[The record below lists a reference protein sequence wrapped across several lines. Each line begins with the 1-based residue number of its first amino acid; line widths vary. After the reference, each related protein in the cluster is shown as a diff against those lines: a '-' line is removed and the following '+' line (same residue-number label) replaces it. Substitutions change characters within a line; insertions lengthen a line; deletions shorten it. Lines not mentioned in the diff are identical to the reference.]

1 MVYGDLVVVSQQ
13 QLTFVCCF
21 LFSSLQLLLFSEV
34 DVFFSSVIC
43 LSYLLMASCNSSFF
57 ARAKEFRISVLSG
70 EEGFSVVI
78 IQGVFKQ

>member
-13 QLTFVCCF
+13 QMFVVF
-21 LFSSLQLLLFSEV
+21 FSLQLLLFSEV
-34 DVFFSSVIC
+34 GEFFSSVIC
-43 LSYLLMASCNSSFF
+43 LFYLLMASCNSSFS
-57 ARAKEFRISVLSG
+57 ARAKEFCISVLSG